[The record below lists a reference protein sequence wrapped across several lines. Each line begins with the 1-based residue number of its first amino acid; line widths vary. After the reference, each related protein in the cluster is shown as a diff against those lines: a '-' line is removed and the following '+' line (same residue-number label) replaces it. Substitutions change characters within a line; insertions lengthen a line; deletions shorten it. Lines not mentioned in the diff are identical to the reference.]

1 MAIDFDDDYEDF
13 DDDDGDLDDDEHHD
27 DDDGDLDDDEHHDD
41 DDVEDLDD
49 DEHHD
54 SDEHHEDDEYM
65 PPAPRRS
72 TNPRSL
78 SPVLSAKHR
87 SGGLWPCGVRYCS
100 CLGYEAPTE
109 GDDCSCTHA
118 YKLHLNGRY

>member
-27 DDDGDLDDDEHHDD
+27 DDVEDLD
-41 DDVEDLDD
+41 EDLDD

-54 SDEHHEDDEYM
+54 NDEHHDDDEYV

-78 SPVLSAKHR
+78 SPVLSARPR
-87 SGGLWPCGVRYCS
+87 SGGLFPCGIVGCPCGAYVGIASYGNTCDS
-100 CLGYEAPTE
+100 C
-109 GDDCSCTHA
+109 
-118 YKLHLNGRY
+118 KHLYDIHSGLTRD